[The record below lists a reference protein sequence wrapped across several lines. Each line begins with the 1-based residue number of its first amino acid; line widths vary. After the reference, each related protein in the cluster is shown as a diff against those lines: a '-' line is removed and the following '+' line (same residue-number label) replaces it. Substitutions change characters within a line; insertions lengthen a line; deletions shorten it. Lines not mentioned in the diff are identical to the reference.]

1 MTVDAQILSA
11 MRRAGAGSVSGA
23 DLAQQ
28 LGMSRAAV
36 WARIEELRK
45 LGYEI
50 TANPHQGYRLLSTP
64 DALHADDLLARLPDN
79 QIVGRDIRV
88 FEETNSTND
97 VAEKLARD
105 GVREGVVVLDRKSTR
120 LNSSHRT

>member
-1 MTVDAQILSA
+1 MTVDVQILSA

-45 LGYEI
+45 LG
-50 TANPHQGYRLLSTP
+50 
-64 DALHADDLLARLPDN
+64 
-79 QIVGRDIRV
+79 
-88 FEETNSTND
+88 
-97 VAEKLARD
+97 
-105 GVREGVVVLDRKSTR
+105 
-120 LNSSHRT
+120 